1 MSTINKIY
9 SILGNR
15 EKKVV
20 FNNFLSLTLLQG
32 ANYILPLLVLPFLVR
47 VLGAEK
53 FGLVMFAQS
62 FATFLSVFVDFGFN
76 ISGTRE
82 ISLSRNNTRKIS
94 EIFISIITI
103 KIILTLAAFGVLYFA
118 ATFFDRFNTDP
129 YVYLLSFGVVIGQ
142 ALFPAWFFQGIE
154 KMQFVSLINIL
165 SKTIFTILIFVFIKS
180 ETDYLMVPVYNSL
193 GFIVSGIFGIL
204 ISLRYLKLTAPSL
217 SLTLRLFKESYS
229 LFLSNFALSM
239 YTASNVFILGLFSGN
254 IIAGVYSSMEKL
266 ILAIK
271 NIYVPIYQAIY
282 PWLSRKKAVQ
292 KKNIINKISPFI
304 FVFSTSVTLMILIF
318 AKSILN
324 IIYSNTIISGYVNVF
339 RVLSFIS
346 IFSGL
351 NMLYNMLY
359 FPSKGLYTLRMKI
372 LICGAVF
379 NVSMNL
385 IVVNFY
391 GIYGVAIIVVLT
403 ELLLF
408 ILGYYNF
415 RKSIYNI

>member
-165 SKTIFTILIFVFIKS
+165 SKTIFTILIFIFIKS

-239 YTASNVFILGLFSGN
+239 YTASNVFILDN
-254 IIAGVYSSMEKL
+254 I
-266 ILAIK
+266 
-271 NIYVPIYQAIY
+271 
-282 PWLSRKKAVQ
+282 
-292 KKNIINKISPFI
+292 
-304 FVFSTSVTLMILIF
+304 
-318 AKSILN
+318 
-324 IIYSNTIISGYVNVF
+324 
-339 RVLSFIS
+339 
-346 IFSGL
+346 
-351 NMLYNMLY
+351 
-359 FPSKGLYTLRMKI
+359 
-372 LICGAVF
+372 
-379 NVSMNL
+379 
-385 IVVNFY
+385 
-391 GIYGVAIIVVLT
+391 
-403 ELLLF
+403 
-408 ILGYYNF
+408 
-415 RKSIYNI
+415 